1 MTGAEV
7 VAKQR
12 EFVFPAVTHY
22 YAEPLVPVRAEG
34 LYVHAADGRRYLDF
48 FGGILTVSVGHCHP
62 KVLEKTMEQ
71 MKRLQHLSTLY
82 PQEPM
87 VALAEKI
94 AGLAPQPK
102 LEGAT
107 EGAGALGASEDHR
120 PPKPEG
126 GRLSP
131 TEGAGARGAS
141 EDRRPKAEDRTG
153 PPIRWKSFFTSSGTE
168 ANEMAVM
175 TAKLATGTTDMI
187 ALRHSYGGRATLAI
201 NMMGHAGYRV
211 MPSQLPGIK
220 HAHAPY
226 CYRCDFG
233 LSYPD
238 CGLRCA
244 KDVETL
250 IQTETNGKVACLIA
264 EPVMGVGG
272 FITPPKEYFQEVVP
286 IVRKYGGLFIADEVQ
301 TGWGRTGGRWNGI
314 EHFGV
319 VPDVLTYAKGLANGA
334 PIGVT
339 LARAEVADQF
349 KALTIATFGG
359 NPVSMAAG
367 LATIGVIEE
376 EKLLA
381 NCETVGAQLRGRLV
395 ELAEKYPAIG
405 DVRGLGLMQAIELVK
420 DRQSKE
426 PDAAVTGRFLEA
438 CRREGL
444 LVGKG
449 GLYGNAVRIAP
460 PMTATKGD
468 VDEAAKLM
476 DRALSSAVRA

>member
-1 MTGAEV
+1 MNGNEV
-7 VAKQR
+7 VAKQK
-12 EFVFPAVTHY
+12 EFVFPAVTNY

-34 LYVHAADGRRYLDF
+34 LHVTAADNRRYLDF

-62 KVLEKTMEQ
+62 KVLEKTIEQ

-82 PQEPM
+82 PEEPM
-87 VALAEKI
+87 VALAEKL
-94 AGLAPQPK
+94 AGIAPQPAAGPK
-102 LEGAT
+102 L
-107 EGAGALGASEDHR
+107 R
-120 PPKPEG
+120 Y
-126 GRLSP
+126 
-131 TEGAGARGAS
+131 
-141 EDRRPKAEDRTG
+141 
-153 PPIRWKSFFTSSGTE
+153 KSFFTSSGTE

-233 LSYPD
+233 LTYPD

-244 KDVETL
+244 KDVEPL
-250 IQTETNGKVACLIA
+250 IQTETSGKVACLIA
-264 EPVMGVGG
+264 EPILGVGG

-314 EHFGV
+314 EHYGV
-319 VPDVLTYAKGLANGA
+319 VPDILTYAKGLANGA
-334 PIGVT
+334 PIGATV
-339 LARAEVADQF
+339 ARADVADQF
-349 KALTIATFGG
+349 KGLTIATFGG
-359 NPVSMAAG
+359 NPVSMAAAM
-367 LATIGVIEE
+367 ATIGVIEE
-376 EKLLA
+376 ERLLQ
-381 NCETVGAQLRGRLV
+381 NSETVGAHLRGRLN
-395 ELAEKYPAIG
+395 ELAEKHPAIG
-405 DVRGLGLMQAIELVK
+405 DVRGMGLMQALELVR
-420 DRQSKE
+420 DRKTKE

-449 GLYGNAVRIAP
+449 GLYGNTIRIAP
-460 PMTATKGD
+460 PMIATKGD

-476 DRALSSAVRA
+476 DKAMTSATAQA